1 MKKDK
6 ITIEELK
13 ETFNIARKKVL
24 EKNLQ
29 QFKEISEKNNGKL
42 DPLSELAF
50 NMQNMLAIADFEQAI
65 LEELGINE

>member
-1 MKKDK
+1 MRKNR

-50 NMQNMLAIADFEQAI
+50 NMQNMLAMTEFEQAV
-65 LEELGINE
+65 LEELCINE